1 MVTVCVSSEALALL
15 ISEEELDDVRAAV
28 RESLERAGLEPWR
41 DLEAEYFDRGGGGL
55 LLARPRSPL
64 LSRGTRQK
72 RARRLR

>member
-28 RESLERAGLEPWR
+28 RLSLERAGLEPWR

-64 LSRGTRQK
+64 RK
-72 RARRLR
+72 RSPCRRRRRAC

>member
-28 RESLERAGLEPWR
+28 RLSLERAGLEPWR

-64 LSRGTRQK
+64 RK
-72 RARRLR
+72 RSPCRRRHRAC

>member
-28 RESLERAGLEPWR
+28 RLSLERAGLEPWR

-55 LLARPRSPL
+55 LLARPRAPLRKRSPC
-64 LSRGTRQK
+64 RRRR
-72 RARRLR
+72 RAC